1 MAKESDFQGKLIEEI
16 KEEFK
21 GCVVLKNDPNYIQGF
36 PDLTILYGNRWATL
50 ECKRSRNAKHQ
61 RNQDYY
67 VELCNRMSYSSFI
80 FPENKEVI
88 LDELRRTFRS

>member
-67 VELCNRMSYSSFI
+67 VELCNSMSYSSFI